1 MEITK
6 LAAIAITATLLVIVL
21 KNKNPVFAAVTAL
34 AATVIMA
41 GYTISALGDIFKDF
55 TDLFEVGGIDTAY
68 GKSIIKV
75 IGIAYFTE
83 IVSALCRDAG
93 ETAIAQK
100 LDLAG
105 RVAVLMLTVPAV
117 SQLMTVIIEALNLI

>member
-1 MEITK
+1 MEIAK
-6 LAAIAITATLLVIVL
+6 LASVAITATLLIVVL
-21 KNKNPVFAAVTAL
+21 KDKNPVFALLTAL

-41 GYTISALGDIFKDF
+41 GYTVSELGEIFADF
-55 TDLFEVGGIDTAY
+55 ERLFEVGGIDASY
-68 GKSIIKV
+68 GKIIIKV
-75 IGIAYFTE
+75 IAVAYFTE
-83 IVSALCRDAG
+83 ITSALCRDAG

-105 RVAVLMLTVPAV
+105 RVAVLILTVPAV

>member
-1 MEITK
+1 MEIAK
-6 LAAIAITATLLVIVL
+6 LASIAITATLLIVVL
-21 KNKNPVFAAVTAL
+21 KDKNPVFALLTAL

-41 GYTISALGDIFKDF
+41 GYTVLGLGEIFSDF
-55 TDLFEVGGIDTAY
+55 ERLFEVGGIDASY
-68 GKSIIKV
+68 GKIIIKV
-75 IGIAYFTE
+75 IAVAYFTE
-83 IVSALCRDAG
+83 ITSALCRDAG

-105 RVAVLMLTVPAV
+105 RVAVLILTVPAV